1 MLRIRYSI
9 CSNISVSQGRMPF
22 RASTAV
28 IFLALI
34 ASTLSLGQA
43 RSLITNAPH
52 AINLPSTPG
61 QRVILG
67 SVLLGQPR
75 SFAMFN
81 IQATGTITPDPN
93 LNGAAFQLEFLVCD
107 QPDCSGDLHWPMRVL
122 PEADAIGGAQVL
134 ATRSFGVSTH
144 NVNPVVL
151 TDLKP
156 QPATGVLFLAVA
168 LRVLH
173 SPSNTPFA
181 AKLNLLRVD
190 VLP

>member
-1 MLRIRYSI
+1 MR
-9 CSNISVSQGRMPF
+9 F
-22 RASTAV
+22 R
-28 IFLALI
+28 ALI
-34 ASTLSLGQA
+34 AVLALTVVASALASGQA
-43 RSLITNAPH
+43 RSLMTNTPRAVT
-52 AINLPSTPG
+52 LPSTPG
-61 QRVILG
+61 RRVILG

-81 IQATGTITPDPN
+81 IQASGTITPDPD
-93 LNGAAFQLEFLVCD
+93 LNGAAFQLEFLICD

-122 PEADAIGGAQVL
+122 PDTDATTGAQVL

-144 NVNPVVL
+144 NVDPVVL
-151 TDLKP
+151 TGLKP
-156 QPATGVLFLAVA
+156 QPVTGVLFLAAA

-173 SPSNTPFA
+173 SPATTPFA